1 MAAFEGEF
9 HLPRLERVVSGTG
22 AIETLG
28 PELQRRGAHRA
39 LIVTGTTLG
48 ASPLLD
54 RVRQALGDRCAAVC
68 KAARQHVPA
77 DSAAAVAEAFRASG
91 ADAVVSLGGGS
102 PIDAVKVALHGL
114 LMAPGVPPTWDGPPH
129 VAVPTTLSA
138 GEFTAVA
145 GVTDPSTRVKQAIFD
160 PRLAPRTVITDPSAT
175 LETPAWLWAA
185 SGIRAIDHAVES
197 LYSPRHHPLSDAT
210 AVRGL
215 GTLIASL
222 PASLDE
228 TQPLADR
235 LSHRAQCQLAAW
247 LAVLGMTNAG
257 FGLSHALGHQIGP
270 RWGVP
275 HGFTSCVILPHAM
288 RLMAGVAPERFDG
301 IAEALGVPFDRRVP
315 RPSALACAERVAAF
329 VARLSL
335 PVRLRDVGVPR
346 DGMTGLGALVHAVM
360 TGAGH
365 AVHAGGEV
373 TAADVDAVLDAAY

>member
-1 MAAFEGEF
+1 MAVFEGEF
-9 HLPRLERVVSGTG
+9 LLPRLERVISGVDAVD
-22 AIETLG
+22 AIGLD
-28 PELQRRGAHRA
+28 LQRRGVHRA
-39 LIVTGTTLG
+39 LIVTGTTIG
-48 ASPLLD
+48 GSPLLE
-54 RVRQALGDRCAAVC
+54 RVRRALGGRCVSVC
-68 KAARQHVPA
+68 TAARQHVPA

-114 LMAPGVPPTWDGPPH
+114 LTSADVPSGWDGPPH
-129 VAVPTTLSA
+129 IAVPTTLSA

-145 GVTDPSTRVKQAIFD
+145 GVTDPTTRVKQALFD
-160 PRLAPRTVITDPSAT
+160 PRLAPRTVITDPSVT
-175 LETPAWLWAA
+175 LDTPAWLWAS

-210 AVRGL
+210 AVSGL
-215 GTLIASL
+215 RTLIASL

-228 TQPLADR
+228 TRPLGDR

-247 LAVLGMTNAG
+247 LAVMGMTNAG

-288 RLMAGVAPERFDG
+288 RFMAAVAPERFDG
-301 IAEALGVPFDRRVP
+301 IAEALGVPFDRAAP
-315 RPSALACAERVAAF
+315 LAPALACADRVAAF
-329 VARLSL
+329 VARFGL
-335 PVRLRDVGVPR
+335 PARLRDVGVPR
-346 DGMTGLGALVHAVM
+346 AGLPGLGAVVHGVM

-365 AVHAGGEV
+365 AVHAGGQVSVGDIE
-373 TAADVDAVLDAAY
+373 TVLDAAY